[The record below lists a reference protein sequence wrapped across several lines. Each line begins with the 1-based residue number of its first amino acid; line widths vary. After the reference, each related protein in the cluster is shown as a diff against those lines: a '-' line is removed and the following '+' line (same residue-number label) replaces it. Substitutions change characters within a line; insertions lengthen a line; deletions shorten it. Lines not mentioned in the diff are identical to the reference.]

1 MMLRKKGGGGV
12 WNFCDN
18 MFNGVGKTAVLLCQ
32 RGEGGS
38 VKVQI
43 CMAHLWMTPNHRN
56 GIIDLTNKGIGVR
69 QLFR

>member
-1 MMLRKKGGGGV
+1 MTLR
-12 WNFCDN
+12 
-18 MFNGVGKTAVLLCQ
+18 NGVGKTAVLLCQ